1 MKMPPRVAEPTS
13 ANGRLKVLHLITR
26 LIRGGAQENTLLTV
40 ALADR
45 RRYQVHLASGPEGE
59 WLPRGDEVAD
69 CFHLIPSLTS
79 PVAPKRD
86 LAALRDLV
94 QLIRRERFAVV
105 HTHTSKAGLLGRLAS
120 WLCGVPVTVHTPH
133 GTVLHDIYLTPRQQA
148 LAAWVKRRA
157 ARISDAIITVSDSE
171 RDGYLGWRIAPTGKF
186 HTIYSGM
193 DYSRFCR
200 AGVPMPAAGRRGLR
214 SSFGLTEDDL
224 VVLLPARYVPEK
236 GHCFF
241 FAAAEQV
248 MEAMPQARIVLA
260 GDGPLASQISDLR
273 AASAFPQR
281 IHLLGFRSDVLE
293 LMRAADV
300 VVSASLSEGL
310 PRAVVEAL
318 LLERPV
324 VGTDAGGTRE
334 VLLDRL
340 TGVLVPCADAGALAE
355 GILYLLR
362 RPHEAARMA
371 SAGREHVTPRFEA
384 RTMVERIERLYQ
396 ECLAR
401 KGIGDRLSAPAR
413 S

>member
-69 CFHLIPSLTS
+69 CFHLIPPLTS

-157 ARISDAIITVSDSE
+157 ARLADAIITVSDSE
-171 RDGYLGWRIAPTGKF
+171 RDGYLRWRIAPTGKF

-193 DYSRFCR
+193 DYSRFR
-200 AGVPMPAAGRRGLR
+200 AAAPGQVSNLPYRGREG
-214 SSFGLTEDDL
+214 DL

-248 MEAMPQARIVLA
+248 MEAMPQVQVVLA
-260 GDGPLASQISDLR
+260 GDGPLAQGISELA
-273 AASAFPQR
+273 AASAFPHR

-371 SAGREHVTPRFEA
+371 SAGREYVTPRFEA

>member
-193 DYSRFCR
+193 DYSRF
-200 AGVPMPAAGRRGLR
+200 PAAAAAQASNPPDRGRGD
-214 SSFGLTEDDL
+214 EL

-241 FAAAEQV
+241 FAAAERV